1 MSEEKFKNLSDIM
14 GKNVKA
20 TESEKSK
27 KKREEKFFVELMEI
41 LCQIEAYS
49 KVAETLGINLTNYEN
64 NHFQAIEMLLEK
76 IYGEFATTV
85 TIWWVFE
92 SLKPDGGV
100 YPLIDENGVKHII
113 NTPLQ
118 LYKFIKQNDR
128 K

>member
-1 MSEEKFKNLSDIM
+1 VSEEKFKNLSDLM

-85 TIWWVFE
+85 TIWWIFE

-100 YPLIDENGVKHII
+100 YPLIDENGVKHVI

>member
-1 MSEEKFKNLSDIM
+1 MSEEKFKNLSDLM

-20 TESEKSK
+20 IENPKSI
-27 KKREEKFFVELMEI
+27 KKREEKFFLELMDI

-49 KVAETLGINLTNYEN
+49 KVAETLGINLTDYEN

-85 TIWWVFE
+85 TIWWIFE
-92 SLKPDGGV
+92 SLKPDGDV
-100 YPLIDENGVKHII
+100 YPLIDEKGVKHII
-113 NTPLQ
+113 KTPLQ

>member
-1 MSEEKFKNLSDIM
+1 VSEEKFKNLSDLM

-27 KKREEKFFVELMEI
+27 KKREEKFFVELIEI

-85 TIWWVFE
+85 TIWWIFE

-100 YPLIDENGVKHII
+100 YPLIDENGVKHVI

>member
-1 MSEEKFKNLSDIM
+1 MSEEKFKNLSDLM
-14 GKNVKA
+14 GKNVK
-20 TESEKSK
+20 TIESPKSI

-85 TIWWVFE
+85 TIWWIFE

-100 YPLIDENGVKHII
+100 YPLIDEKGVKHII
-113 NTPLQ
+113 KTPLQ

>member
-1 MSEEKFKNLSDIM
+1 VSEEKFKNLSDLM

-20 TESEKSK
+20 IESPKSI
-27 KKREEKFFVELMEI
+27 KKREEKFFLELMDT
-41 LCQIEAYS
+41 LCQVEAYS
-49 KVAETLGINLTNYEN
+49 KVAETLGINLTDYEN

-85 TIWWVFE
+85 TIWWIFE
-92 SLKPDGGV
+92 SLKPDGDV
-100 YPLIDENGVKHII
+100 YPLIDEKGVKHII
-113 NTPLQ
+113 KTPLQ

>member
-1 MSEEKFKNLSDIM
+1 MSEEKFKNLSDLM
-14 GKNVKA
+14 GKNVKT

-27 KKREEKFFVELMEI
+27 KKREEKFFVELMEV

-49 KVAETLGINLTNYEN
+49 KVAETLGINLTDYEN
-64 NHFQAIEMLLEK
+64 NHFQVIEMLLEK

-85 TIWWVFE
+85 TIWWIFE

-113 NTPLQ
+113 KTPLQ

>member
-1 MSEEKFKNLSDIM
+1 MSEEKFKNLSDLM

-20 TESEKSK
+20 IESPKSI
-27 KKREEKFFVELMEI
+27 KKREEKFFLELMDI
-41 LCQIEAYS
+41 LCQVEAYS

-85 TIWWVFE
+85 TIWWIFE
-92 SLKPDGGV
+92 SLKPDGDV
-100 YPLIDENGVKHII
+100 YPLIDEKGVKHII
-113 NTPLQ
+113 KTPLQ

>member
-1 MSEEKFKNLSDIM
+1 MSEEKFKNLSDLM
-14 GKNVKA
+14 GKNVK
-20 TESEKSK
+20 TIESPKSI

-85 TIWWVFE
+85 TIWWIFE
-92 SLKPDGGV
+92 SLKPDGDV
-100 YPLIDENGVKHII
+100 YPLIDEKGVKHVIK
-113 NTPLQ
+113 TPLQ

>member
-1 MSEEKFKNLSDIM
+1 MSEEKFKNLSDLM
-14 GKNVKA
+14 GKNVKT

-85 TIWWVFE
+85 TIWWIFE

-113 NTPLQ
+113 KTPLQ
-118 LYKFIKQNDR
+118 LYKFIKQNDG

>member
-1 MSEEKFKNLSDIM
+1 MSEEKFKNLSDLM

-85 TIWWVFE
+85 TIWWIFE
-92 SLKPDGGV
+92 SLKPDGDV

-113 NTPLQ
+113 KTPLQ
-118 LYKFIKQNDR
+118 LYKFIKQNDG